1 MWTQLNDDHIIRV
14 VLVWFERVEPVIFG
28 NEAVEWDCVSEY
40 AAS

>member
-28 NEAVEWDCVSEY
+28 NEAVE
-40 AAS
+40 